1 MLRVVVHAPDG
12 ARTFP
17 VPREP
22 QLLGSAADC
31 PLRCTARGVSRHHAR
46 LVGVD
51 GGLRI
56 EDVGSRNGIWL
67 AGKRCTSAV
76 LQTGQR
82 VQVGEA
88 WLAVEDVSSSDAL
101 AALVIPTSPGLER
114 DPSASGSAATAE
126 GVAPPGSL
134 GAVLHLARL
143 LERGPVP
150 PEGSGREQLLGIVRT
165 TLGASVLLVFRVVRG
180 EIAVTE
186 CCGEMPDDAV
196 LDVLAQTAR
205 RARPGRAVPVEAGTG
220 VGFVGASAASD
231 LYLAALSDATTQPFE
246 SGSAELVSYVAE
258 RLLAQGAGR
267 AQQPALRGGDAP
279 AEPPV
284 PPGMVVGS
292 SAPMRELLRSIRST
306 IGSDLHVL
314 LLGESGTGKELVASL
329 IHAWGPSAKGP
340 FVPINCAAIPA
351 ELFEAEMFGV
361 HGRAAT
367 GVDPRPGHFARA
379 ESGTIFLDEIGD
391 LREDL
396 QAKLLRALQEREIS
410 PVGASRARRIDVRVI
425 SASNRDLETLVGEGK
440 FRQDLYYRLRGRQ
453 FHVPPLRERKEDLPE
468 LVAAFV
474 SRFASE
480 HGRHVAGVS
489 RRALRLLQE
498 HDWPGNIRELEN
510 ACEAA
515 VLLCP
520 HGGVIGAEQFTGL
533 RTLAGRLTTTEAS
546 AIPTAPTADSGSGAS
561 TAREAG
567 AGADLRGKIDE
578 LERRTII
585 EAIERCHGNQT
596 QAANLLGISRYGLR
610 LKMRRLGMSAGK
622 EARRA

>member
-1 MLRVVVHAPDG
+1 
-12 ARTFP
+12 
-17 VPREP
+17 
-22 QLLGSAADC
+22 
-31 PLRCTARGVSRHHAR
+31 
-46 LVGVD
+46 VD

-88 WLAVEDVSSSDAL
+88 WLAVEEVSSSDAQ
-101 AALVIPTSPGLER
+101 AALVIPTSSRFER

-150 PEGSGREQLLGIVRT
+150 PEGSGREQLLRIVRT
-165 TLGASVLLVFRVVRG
+165 TLGAGVLLVFRVVRG
-180 EIAVTE
+180 EVAVTE
-186 CCGEMPDDAV
+186 CSGAMPEDGV
-196 LDVLAQTAR
+196 LDVLAEIVR
-205 RARPGRAVPVEAGTG
+205 SARPDRAVPVEAGRL
-220 VGFVGASAASD
+220 VGFVGTSAASD
-231 LYLAALSDATTQPFE
+231 LYLAALSDGPAPPFE
-246 SGSAELVSYVAE
+246 PGSAELVSYVAE
-258 RLLAQGAGR
+258 RLLVEGAGR
-267 AQQPALRGGDAP
+267 AQQPAVRGGDAP

-314 LLGESGTGKELVASL
+314 LLGESGTGKELVARL
-329 IHAWGPSAKGP
+329 IHAWGPYAKGP

-367 GVDPRPGHFARA
+367 GVDARPGHFARA
-379 ESGTIFLDEIGD
+379 EGGTIFLDEIGD

-410 PVGASRARRIDVRVI
+410 PVGASGARRINVRVI
-425 SASNRDLETLVGEGK
+425 SASNRDLETLVREGN

-453 FHVPPLRERKEDLPE
+453 FHVPLLRERKEDLPE
-468 LVAAFV
+468 IVAAFV

-480 HGRHVAGVS
+480 HGRHVSGVS

-498 HDWPGNIRELEN
+498 HDWPGNVRELQSV
-510 ACEAA
+510 CEAA

-520 HGGVIGAEQFTGL
+520 QGSVLGAEH
-533 RTLAGRLTTTEAS
+533 LADLGAS
-546 AIPTAPTADSGSGAS
+546 ARETQQRETFVPPPRPPGRADSRPSSSGRDEG
-561 TAREAG
+561 TPR
-567 AGADLRGKIDE
+567 DLRAQLE
-578 LERRTII
+578 EVERR
-585 EAIERCHGNQT
+585 AILDALDRCHGNQT
-596 QAANLLGISRYGLR
+596 KAANLLGVSRYGLR
-610 LKMRRLGMSAGK
+610 LKMQRLGLAASK
-622 EARRA
+622 KSSEA